1 MAFMDRIK
9 EVYDNPLLGVVNAV
23 VLALVGFNH
32 IVDPANSLVA
42 GLVSG
47 LPNMVYQ
54 VAGLLVGGSGVLQ
67 LLEAAK
73 RL

>member
-1 MAFMDRIK
+1 MAFMDTI
-9 EVYDNPLLGVVNAV
+9 EMLYDNPALAIVNAV

-32 IVDPANSLVA
+32 ITNPGTSLVS

-54 VAGLLVGGSGVLQ
+54 FAGLLVGGSGVLQ
-67 LLEAAK
+67 LVDAAK
-73 RL
+73 NL